1 MTTPNPT
8 EEISDTVDLEL
19 EVPVLKECSMSLS
32 KTSLNLNP
40 GQEGTFTA
48 TLSNDGNSDW
58 SVSMARTGERASWVS
73 FDGPSSGVLP
83 YGDGSGTKTF
93 DLIVVPDDSEN
104 AGSSNSITNSSQRR

>member
-1 MTTPNPT
+1 M
-8 EEISDTVDLEL
+8 
-19 EVPVLKECSMSLS
+19 
-32 KTSLNLNP
+32 NLNP

-48 TLSNDGNSDW
+48 TLTNDGNSDW

-83 YGDGSGTKTF
+83 YDDGSGTKTF

-104 AGSSNSITNSSQRR
+104 AGSSNSITIQAKDGNTMKCSKVISIC